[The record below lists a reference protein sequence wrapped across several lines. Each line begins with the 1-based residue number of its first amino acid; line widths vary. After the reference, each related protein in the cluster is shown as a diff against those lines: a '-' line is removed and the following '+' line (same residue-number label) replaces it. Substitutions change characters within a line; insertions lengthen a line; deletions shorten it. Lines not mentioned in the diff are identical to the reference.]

1 MAAKKL
7 TRSPSDSVIAG
18 VCGGLG
24 HYLGVDPT
32 WVRLFFAFLSFYN
45 FLGLWVY
52 LVLAL
57 VMPMGTE
64 GEGTHPPVPL
74 DQNPE
79 ATRMIGGG
87 LLLLGTLALLS
98 EIRVPWIAWFS
109 LDKMWPVLL
118 ILMGGLLLM
127 RAFMVEE

>member
-1 MAAKKL
+1 MATKKL
-7 TRSPSDSVIAG
+7 FRSHSDSMIAG

-24 HYLGVDPT
+24 QYLGVDST

-57 VMPMGTE
+57 VMPMGAE
-64 GEGTHPPVPL
+64 GELTRPPVPL

-79 ATRMIGGG
+79 ATRVIGGG

-98 EIRVPWIAWFS
+98 TIRVPWTAWFS